1 MKKFFAV
8 LLAFAL
14 LFSLAAC
21 SPAPASEKDATEKAT
36 EQTTKETAV
45 LTEAA
50 PTEQTIP
57 ETEAPTEEALFPE
70 TVLFEYDSVKV
81 TAIGYEMDVSN
92 SVDINVNIENPDGL
106 RLVASELYINN
117 IALPAGNVNISESS
131 GYISI
136 VLNPLLVMGL
146 DFDAL
151 QSYELR
157 LGAKDAGGELHL
169 GELVAFEIPGATACE
184 PPNPGT
190 LLFEENGVSL
200 YAQLKTDDTFWGT
213 CVYFYC
219 INTSGKTMR
228 IGVGSQPTY
237 NGGSSGVEAGSVA
250 SGNIYDGRGSVF
262 VTNLY
267 DDQLEAAGIYPVASV
282 EWTFNVYDAEAESLW
297 FSPGAFTI
305 TEE

>member
-1 MKKFFAV
+1 MKKHFAI
-8 LLAFAL
+8 LLVFAL
-14 LFSLAAC
+14 LILLAAC
-21 SPAPASEKDATEKAT
+21 TQAPEKPKKAT
-36 EQTTKETAV
+36 EQVSTQTAV
-45 LTEAA
+45 LTEAV
-50 PTEQTIP
+50 PTEQTAP
-57 ETEAPTEEALFPE
+57 QTEAPPEEAPFPE
-70 TVLFEYDSVKV
+70 TVLLEYKSVKV
-81 TAIGYEMDVSN
+81 TAIGCEAYSAN
-92 SVDINVNIENPDGL
+92 SVHINLKIENPDGL
-106 RLVASELYINN
+106 RLSVSELYINN
-117 IALPAGNVNISESS
+117 IALPSGNVNISEGS

-136 VLNPLLVMGL
+136 VLDPLFVMGL

-151 QSYELR
+151 QSFELR
-157 LGAKDAGGELHL
+157 LGAQDAGGEVHK
-169 GELVAFEIPGATACE
+169 GELAAFDIPGTNARE
-184 PPNPGT
+184 PANPGT
-190 LLFEENGVSL
+190 LLVEENGVSL

-267 DDQLEAAGIYPVASV
+267 DDQLEAAGIYPITSV
-282 EWTFNVYDAEAESLW
+282 SWTFNVYDAEAESLW

-305 TEE
+305 TEG